1 MSTYN
6 YTPGL
11 GSAASYQVSGKPFVT
26 GNISPILGTVQID
39 FPAVTSWVMVKNIGE
54 GPAFVGF
61 SSAGVTDGVGEN
73 NFWELES
80 SSGSLGPI
88 DLKLTQIFLSGSRND
103 DKSLFVIAGLTSIPL
118 GQLDYA
124 SGSVVQ
130 LGGRGIQGPN
140 WSGSAGVG

>member
-11 GSAASYQVSGKPFVT
+11 GSAASYQVSGKPWLSAS
-26 GNISPILGTVQID
+26 ISPIDGVIELK
-39 FPAVTSWVMVKNIGE
+39 FPAVTSWVSVRNMGGE
-54 GPAFVGF
+54 MAVVGF
-61 SSAGVTDGVGEN
+61 SKAGILSEQNGWPLDAI
-73 NFWELES
+73 
-80 SSGSLGPI
+80 SGTFGPV
-88 DLKLTQIFLSGSRND
+88 DLKVTRLYISGSRAD
-103 DKSLFVIAGLTSIPL
+103 QFSLHVAAGLTSIPVE
-118 GQLDYA
+118 QLDYA